1 MPSIGVYELIII
13 IFIVILLILGLI
25 IAQRIMRR

>member
-1 MPSIGVYELIII
+1 MPSIGVPELIII

-25 IAQRIMRR
+25 IAQRILRR

>member
-1 MPSIGVYELIII
+1 MARIGVPELIII